1 MMITLLLL
9 FALQPADAKGEVLAV
24 LADFHKAAAEA
35 DRARYFGHL
44 AENAVFLG
52 TDASER
58 WTKTEF
64 EAKYGPYMDSGK
76 GWLFTPVEQF
86 VSISADGTV
95 AWFDERLDSA
105 SYGSCR
111 GSGVLVKQG
120 ERWLVA
126 QYNLTIP
133 IPNDLAKEFVTRIR
147 SFETKP

>member
-1 MMITLLLL
+1 MLALLLIL
-9 FALQPADAKGEVLAV
+9 ALQPGDAKSEALAV
-24 LADFHKAAAEA
+24 LADFHQAASQA
-35 DRARYFGHL
+35 DRARYFGLL

-58 WTKTEF
+58 WTKSEF

-76 GWLFTPVEQF
+76 GWTFTPVEQF
-86 VSISADGTV
+86 VTLSADGQV

-105 SYGSCR
+105 SYGVCR

-120 ERWLVA
+120 ERWLIS

-133 IPNDLAKEFVTRIR
+133 IPNDLANEFVVRIR
-147 SFETKP
+147 ELKPTAK